1 MREGRLVA
9 DAEFLAIMD
18 DFGLRLRSVRLGSG
32 GGFGGLRCG
41 GSRVRVHW
49 GLYGL
54 LRGFGAIGVLMTLA
68 AVASFGGIFGC
79 GLTRGALRGFWSFSA
94 IRLGLG
100 LRMAFWG
107 FYARLSGE
115 GAEVLEAGAL
125 LPFGSVGGEFEFAE
139 IGLRGGSEAENWFFV
154 ARGAGGVALAD
165 LIGDCR
171 VKAATVGEFFLVFF
185 GLLNGFADFGFY
197 FGAVAGVETAG
208 AFYDGVKIV
217 LRGFGEGE
225 GGGGESGDFFAVN
238 NHGDDEVAVVHL
250 DEVAFVKGGF
260 KLLGEDGGI
269 IGGDTEGDG
278 GADVTKD
285 GVADGVSHLG
295 DILVGNGEV
304 EAVFARF
311 GEDDGEGVGGEV
323 LELVHVEVEGTAIG
337 DVGDVGAAHR
347 GELDLSDEEGAENGG
362 VVFANQALREV
373 DDQDFA
379 FVHNLA
385 DVKAGFGLA
394 DDVTDDGV
402 GGEGADLVEDWG
414 DRLVDLFLVPLAEFV
429 LPELEDGDVLAII
442 KGFFA
447 KIFIG
452 EHTGDVQQGGFGAVK

>member
-1 MREGRLVA
+1 M
-9 DAEFLAIMD
+9 
-18 DFGLRLRSVRLGSG
+18 
-32 GGFGGLRCG
+32 
-41 GSRVRVHW
+41 
-49 GLYGL
+49 
-54 LRGFGAIGVLMTLA
+54 
-68 AVASFGGIFGC
+68 
-79 GLTRGALRGFWSFSA
+79 
-94 IRLGLG
+94 
-100 LRMAFWG
+100 
-107 FYARLSGE
+107 SGE

-125 LPFGSVGGEFEFAE
+125 LPFGSVGGEFELTK

-165 LIGDCR
+165 LIGDCW
-171 VKAATVGEFFLVFF
+171 VQAAAVGEFFLVFF
-185 GLLNGFADFGFY
+185 GLFNGFADFGFY
-197 FGAVAGVETAG
+197 FGAVAGVEAARTL
-208 AFYDGVKIV
+208 YDGVKIV

-225 GGGGESGDFFAVN
+225 GGGGEGGDFFAVN

-250 DEVAFVKGGF
+250 DEVALVKGGL

-278 GADVTKD
+278 GADVAED
-285 GVADGVSHLG
+285 GVADGVGHLG
-295 DILVGNGEV
+295 DVLVGNGEV
-304 EAVFARF
+304 EAVFASF

-323 LELVHVEVEGTAIG
+323 LELVHVEVEGAAVG
-337 DVGDVGAAHR
+337 DIGDVGAAHR
-347 GELDLSDEEGAENGG
+347 GELDLGDEEGAENGG
-362 VVFANQALREV
+362 VVFANQALGEV

-442 KGFFA
+442 KGFLTE
-447 KIFIG
+447 IFIG
-452 EHTGDVQQGGFGAVK
+452 EHTRDVQQGGLGAVKQGEQGVA